1 MDNWLLIIVGVIFL
15 VCIAVGYVRG
25 FFKIGLSLL
34 SSVLTILIMM
44 YLSPYVAN
52 ALVKYTPID
61 EMIEKKC
68 VESFM
73 PDVTG
78 SIFEGKDL
86 SGTPFA
92 DLDDDTLQNIANE
105 DWKRIGITADD
116 ILDMIGEIP
125 KEQQISLIEN
135 SGLPTFLKDLL
146 LENNNSTIYK
156 ELGVSQFPN
165 YVAGYISRMIIK
177 ILSFLVTFVLAF
189 VIVRAL
195 MVAVDIIG
203 ELPMLG
209 FVNHC
214 AGGVLG
220 LGVAL
225 VIVWL
230 LFLVLTLVYSSDVGK
245 QCFDLIE
252 KSQVLSGLY
261 QMNPLLTK
269 LVSF

>member
-1 MDNWLLIIVGVIFL
+1 MNNWLLIIVGVIFL
-15 VCIAVGYVRG
+15 LCIAVGYIRG

-34 SSVLTILIMM
+34 SSVLTIVIMM
-44 YLSPYVAN
+44 YLSPYVAD
-52 ALVKYTPID
+52 ALAKYTPID

-73 PDVTG
+73 PEVSG

-86 SGTPFA
+86 TGTPFA
-92 DLDDDTLQNIANE
+92 NIDDDTLQNIANE
-105 DWKRIGITADD
+105 DWKRIGITTDD
-116 ILDMIGEIP
+116 ILNVIGEIP
-125 KEQQISLIEN
+125 KDQQISLIEKSN
-135 SGLPTFLKDLL
+135 LPSFLKTAL
-146 LENNNSTIYK
+146 LENNNSEIYD
-156 ELGVSQFPN
+156 ELGVSKFPN
-165 YVAGYISRMIIK
+165 YVAEYISRMVIK
-177 ILSFLVTFVLAF
+177 ILSFLVTFVLTF

-209 FVNHC
+209 FLNHC
-214 AGGVLG
+214 GGGVLG

-230 LFLVLTLVYSSDVGK
+230 LFLVLTLIYSTDVGK
-245 QCFDLIE
+245 QCFELIE
-252 KSQVLSGLY
+252 KSPVLTGLY

-269 LVSF
+269 LLSF

>member
-15 VCIAVGYVRG
+15 LCIAVGYVKG

-34 SSVLTILIMM
+34 SSILTILIMM

-52 ALVKYTPID
+52 TLVKYTPID

-73 PDVTG
+73 PEVTG

-86 SGTPFA
+86 TGTPFA
-92 DLDDDTLQNIANE
+92 ALDDDTLQNIANE
-105 DWKRIGITADD
+105 DWNRIGITAED
-116 ILDMIGEIP
+116 ILNIVGEIP

-135 SGLPTFLKDLL
+135 STLPSFLKTSL
-146 LENNNSTIYK
+146 LENNNAEIYS
-156 ELGVSQFPN
+156 ELGVSKFPN
-165 YVAGYISRMIIK
+165 YVAGYISRMAIK
-177 ILSFLVTFVLAF
+177 ILAFLVTFVLAF
-189 VIVRAL
+189 IIVRAL
-195 MVAVDIIG
+195 MAAVDIIG
-203 ELPMLG
+203 ELPVLG

-230 LFLVLTLVYSSDVGK
+230 LFLVLTLIYSSEIGK

-252 KSQVLSGLY
+252 KSPVLAGLY

-269 LVSF
+269 LLSF